1 MVMVIALSVLSI
13 IMGIVIPYYV
23 FVPYQKHVSKNHTG
37 SDRETLMEGIIFGFG
52 FMCIGF
58 IPVGII
64 TLIM

>member
-1 MVMVIALSVLSI
+1 MVIALSILLI

-23 FVPYQKHVSKNHTG
+23 FVHYQKRVSKYHTG
-37 SDRETLMEGIIFGFG
+37 SDSETLLEGIVFGFG

-58 IPVGII
+58 VPIGIV

>member
-1 MVMVIALSVLSI
+1 MVITISILSI
-13 IMGIVIPYYV
+13 IMGIVVPYYV

-58 IPVGII
+58 VPIGIF
-64 TLIM
+64 LLMM